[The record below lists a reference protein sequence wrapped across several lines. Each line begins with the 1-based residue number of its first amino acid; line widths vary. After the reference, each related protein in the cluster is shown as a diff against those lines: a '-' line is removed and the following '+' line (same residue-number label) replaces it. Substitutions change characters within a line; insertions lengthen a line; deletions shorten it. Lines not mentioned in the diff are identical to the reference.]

1 MADNK
6 TYYYLKLKEDFF
18 DSEDMKLLQSLPD
31 GYFYSDILLK
41 LCLLSLKQNGKLMY
55 RGVIP
60 YTPEMVSAVTNHQV
74 GTVEKAIHTLQSMG
88 FIEILDNGAIF
99 MTDIQNF
106 IGQSTTEADRKRR
119 YRNEINAE
127 KLTILESQTGH
138 LSDICPDICPESSDK
153 CTPEYRDK
161 SIEIRDKRLET
172 RDKSIEEES
181 TVSNDTVTKAELD
194 QVLMEWNSL
203 VVAPVTK
210 ITSGSKRGQM
220 LKARIREHGLDKV
233 IEAIYRIR
241 ESSFL
246 QGQNKNGWFITL
258 DWFVKPN
265 NFVKVLEGQYTDKRH
280 TGNTG
285 NAYMDAIQ
293 NRVNVVDSWG
303 ADLEGNNGN
312 ING

>member
-18 DSEDMKLLQSLPD
+18 NSEDMKLLQGLQD
-31 GYFYSDILLK
+31 GYLYSDILLK

-106 IGQSTTEADRKRR
+106 IGQSTTEADRKRK

-127 KLTILESQTGH
+127 KLTILESQVGQM
-138 LSDICPDICPESSDK
+138 SDICPDICPESSDK

-161 SIEIRDKRLET
+161 SIEIRDKSLEN
-172 RDKSIEEES
+172 RDKNNS
-181 TVSNDTVTKAELD
+181 TVSNDTVSRTDVQRVVTAWNQLGLS
-194 QVLMEWNSL
+194 QVQSCT
-203 VVAPVTK
+203 AD
-210 ITSGSKRGQM
+210 SKRGQM
-220 LKARIREHGLDKV
+220 LNARIRKHGIEKV
-233 IEAIYRIR
+233 LEAVNEISM
-241 ESSFL
+241 SSFL
-246 QGQNKNGWFITL
+246 QGQNQRGWTISFE
-258 DWFVKPN
+258 WFVKPN
-265 NFVKVLEGQYTDKRH
+265 NFVKVMEGQYRDKKPGQH
-280 TGNTG
+280 TSG
-285 NAYMDAIQ
+285 NAYIDAIN
-293 NRVNVVDSWG
+293 NRVSDVDNWG
-303 ADLEGNNGN
+303 RDLEDETWNS
-312 ING
+312 